1 MIGMSDVKKSDV
13 DEQVILDKL
22 DRELDSMIDKLAGT
36 EMDRDPAIE
45 TAVVEATQHRDAD
58 DE

>member
-1 MIGMSDVKKSDV
+1 MSDVKKSDA

-22 DRELDSMIDKLAGT
+22 DHELDSMIDKLAGT
-36 EMDRDPAIE
+36 EMDYDPASE
-45 TAVVEATQHRDAD
+45 AAAVEATQQPDSD